1 MSNRVG
7 SERGPTV
14 GWARI
19 GPGRIGC
26 VSCFALVIAVGGG
39 AAAADY
45 REAERL
51 FQTGRYEQCARMAE
65 EEVDGFVWSE
75 PWIRLKIEAELAMGE
90 DNAALASLERGL
102 ERFSASLPLWMLA
115 RDVYRFN
122 GRELEAAAVFDRI
135 ERLIRARPRF
145 YDAAEDR
152 VAVGRF
158 FLLRGADAKVVLD
171 QFFEAAIDQNPE
183 FVEAYLASAELALS
197 KQDDALAV
205 ETLRGAPKDA
215 EDDPRYHYLT
225 ALAHSD
231 GDRARSA
238 EALDRALAINPRHA
252 ESLLLRADQLIDAEQ
267 YDEASMLLDRVLAI
281 NPREPR
287 AWAGR
292 AVLAHLRNLPEG
304 EAEARREALQRW
316 PTNPEVDHLIGRQLS
331 QKYRF
336 AEGAAAQRRALELD
350 PDDLPAKV
358 QLCQDLLRLGLEE
371 EGWKLADE
379 VFALDAYNVLAY
391 NLVTLRDHLE
401 GFRTLKGDGFE
412 VRMDP
417 LEADLYGIRVLDL
430 LGRARTVLGERYGA
444 AVEEPIIVEIF
455 PRNQDFAVR
464 TFGLPGADGF
474 LGVCFGRVI
483 TANSP
488 ASQGEDPAN
497 WESVLWHE
505 YCHTVTLDRTNN
517 TMPRW
522 LSEGISVFEEG
533 RENPG
538 WSMPMSPT
546 FRSKLLDDDLTPL
559 SGLSGAFLAPES
571 PLDLSFAYYESSLA
585 VAYLVEQAGHP
596 ALRGLLDDLGAGV
609 PINNALPERFGLT
622 LEELDEGFARFAR
635 HRAEALAPGA
645 SFEEPDLPPDADTA
659 TIEQWLETHPGNIK
673 GWKRLGLRLV
683 TEERWEEAAE
693 ALEKL
698 KALDP
703 EDLGADNPYVLLAN
717 AYRNLDESA
726 AERAILED
734 LVSRDAGSASAL
746 LRLMEIDEAAQDWER
761 LAEDARRL
769 LAVNPLI
776 PAPHRQL
783 GLAAE
788 RLGGRDAEA
797 IDAYRALALL
807 DDTDP
812 AGLHFRLASLL
823 HRAGRII
830 EARLEVL
837 KALEEAPRFLEA
849 HRLLLEIV
857 EQDAEMPGSEP
868 ITNPEETGR

>member
-1 MSNRVG
+1 MTNIDAGTRG
-7 SERGPTV
+7 SG
-14 GWARI
+14 G
-19 GPGRIGC
+19 GRAG
-26 VSCFALVIAVGGG
+26 IAVGL
-39 AAAADY
+39 AAFCTCAIVVGESAEAADF

-51 FQTGRYEQCARMAE
+51 FRTGRYEECARMAE
-65 EEVDGFVWSE
+65 EEVGGIVWSE

-90 DNAALASLERGL
+90 DESALASLESGIS
-102 ERFSASLPLWMLA
+102 RFSASLPLWMLA

-122 GRELEAAAVFDRI
+122 GRELDAEAVLDRI
-135 ERLIRARPRF
+135 EHLIRARPGF
-145 YDAAEDR
+145 YGAAEDR
-152 VAVGRF
+152 VAIGRF

-171 QFFEAAIDQNPE
+171 QFFEAAIDQDPE

-197 KQDDALAV
+197 KQDDALAD

-215 EDDPRYHYLT
+215 EDDPRSHYLM
-225 ALAHSD
+225 ARAHAD

-238 EALDRALAINPRHA
+238 ESLDRALAINPRHVDG
-252 ESLLLRADQLIDAEQ
+252 LLLRADQLIDAEQ
-267 YDEASMLLDRVLAI
+267 YDEASRVLDRVIAI

-287 AWAGR
+287 AWALR
-292 AVLAHLRNLPEG
+292 AVLAHLRNRPEG
-304 EAEARREALQRW
+304 ESESRRAALERW
-316 PTNPEVDHLIGRQLS
+316 PANPEVDHLIGRTLS

-336 AEGAAAQRRALELD
+336 AEGADAQRRSLGFD
-350 PDDLPAKV
+350 PDYLPAKV
-358 QLCQDLLRLGLEE
+358 QLCQDLLRLGREE
-371 EGWKLADE
+371 EGWELADE

-401 GFRTLKGDGFE
+401 GFRTLEGDGFQ

-417 LEADLYGIRVLDL
+417 LEADLYGDRVLEL
-430 LGRARTVLGERYGA
+430 LGRARLVLGERYEA
-444 AVEEPIIVEIF
+444 EVEEPIVVEIF
-455 PRNQDFAVR
+455 PKNQDFAVR

-505 YCHTVTLDRTNN
+505 YCHTVTLARSHNK
-517 TMPRW
+517 MPRW

-533 RENPG
+533 RQNPG

-559 SGLSGAFLAPES
+559 SDLSGAFLAPET
-571 PLDLSFAYYESSLA
+571 PLDLSFAYFESSLA
-585 VAYLVEQAGHP
+585 VAYLVEQAGHD
-596 ALRGLLDDLGAGV
+596 ALNGLLDDLGAGL
-609 PINNALPERFGLT
+609 PINNALPGRFGLT
-622 LEELDEGFARFAR
+622 LDELDEGFARFAR
-635 HRAEALAPGA
+635 AKAEAIAPDA
-645 SFEEPDLPPDADTA
+645 SFEEPDLPPVADAA
-659 TIEQWLETHPGNIK
+659 TLEGWLETHPGSIE
-673 GWKRLGLRLV
+673 GWRRLGLRLIA
-683 TEERWEEAAE
+683 EEDWERAAD
-693 ALEKL
+693 ALENL
-698 KALDP
+698 KTLYP

-717 AYRNLDESA
+717 AYRHLNQPD
-726 AERAILED
+726 AERAVLEE
-734 LVSRDAGSASAL
+734 LVSRDLGAASAL
-746 LRLMEIDEAAQDWER
+746 RRLMEIDEADEAWER

-776 PAPHRQL
+776 PAPHRML
-783 GLAAE
+783 GMAAE
-788 RLGGRDAEA
+788 RLEGRVAEA

-812 AGLHFRLASLL
+812 AGLHYRLASLL
-823 HRAGRII
+823 HREGRID

-837 KALEEAPRFLEA
+837 KALEEAPRYRDA

-857 EQDAEMPGSEP
+857 EGNAPDSEP
-868 ITNPEETGR
+868 IEDPAEDGR